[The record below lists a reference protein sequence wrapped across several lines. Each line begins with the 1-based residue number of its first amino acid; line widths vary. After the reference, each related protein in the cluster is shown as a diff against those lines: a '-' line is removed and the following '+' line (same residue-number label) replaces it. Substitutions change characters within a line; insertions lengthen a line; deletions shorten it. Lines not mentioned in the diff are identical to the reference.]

1 MTVPRRIA
9 LVGATASGKSTV
21 AHDAALAHGHC
32 EIVALDAMSAYR
44 GMDIGTA
51 TPTAAERAEVR
62 YHLLDVVDP
71 SEEMTVQRFQGLY
84 DAAIE
89 GIADRGATALLV
101 GGSGLYY
108 RAAVDGLEIPPQDR
122 AVRRTLEAQ
131 AATSGG
137 PARLYAELVAADPV
151 AAARIDPRNVRRL
164 VRALEVLR
172 ATGRPFS
179 SFGSGLASYPDRG
192 VTHLGIQFD
201 PARTD
206 EAIRVRFESWMRAG
220 LLDEVRALL
229 ADPAGLSRTAR
240 QAAGYHQLL
249 DHLEG
254 DLALDDAVAAAIAAT
269 RRLARRQWRWFRRDP
284 RIRWVD
290 DAGAAREALGALL

>member
-9 LVGATASGKSTV
+9 LVGATASGKSKA
-21 AHDAALAHGHC
+21 AHDAALAHGRC

-84 DAAIE
+84 DAAIG

-179 SFGSGLASYPDRG
+179 SFGAGLASYPDRG
-192 VTHLGIQFD
+192 VTHLGSRFD
-201 PARTD
+201 QARTD